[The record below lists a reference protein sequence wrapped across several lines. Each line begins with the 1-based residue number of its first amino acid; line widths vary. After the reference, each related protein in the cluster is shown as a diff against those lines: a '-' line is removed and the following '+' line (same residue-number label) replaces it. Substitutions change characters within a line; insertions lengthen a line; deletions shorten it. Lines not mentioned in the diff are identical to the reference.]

1 MARRILIAGAV
12 LLGIAGPAAG
22 QDFLS
27 AAAAVRTLADGQAWT
42 GRRPGGAA
50 VRLTLRPDG
59 TGRFE
64 GPLTRETRWA
74 IRDDAICIAFGVPLG
89 TKCVRFQRRGS
100 EFVAHEGDDVAF
112 ILSR

>member
-1 MARRILIAGAV
+1 MPRRFLIAGAI
-12 LLGIAGPAAG
+12 LLGTAGAAAG

-27 AAAAVRTLADGQAWT
+27 AAAAAQVLADGHAWT
-42 GRRPGGAA
+42 GRRPGGAE

-74 IRDDAICIAFGVPLG
+74 VRDDAICIVFGIPLG
-89 TKCVRFQRRGS
+89 TKCVRFERRGGA
-100 EFVAHEGDDVAF
+100 FVAHEGDVVAF